1 MTKAEFLEKLRIELS
16 SGVTPQVLQENLNYY
31 GQYIDDEIRKG
42 RTESE
47 VLAELGDPW
56 ILAKTIVDAQREESV
71 EDVIY
76 DSRKAAPGKAFV
88 AMKGIRVDVIYDSDG
103 RTYRGNS
110 STEESSNIH
119 VWSLDSWWKRLLLIL
134 VVLAV
139 IVVIFAVISGIVSL
153 IAPVLIPLLVIILLV
168 RMLRRRW

>member
-76 DSRKAAPGKAFV
+76 DS
-88 AMKGIRVDVIYDSDG
+88 DG

-119 VWSLDSWWKRLLLIL
+119 VWSLEETSADSCGCGCDRCDLCGDKWDCKPDRTGTDSSSGDHT
-134 VVLAV
+134 AGQNAEKAMV
-139 IVVIFAVISGIVSL
+139 IKKAGCIRFFCNEKKLMPPAF
-153 IAPVLIPLLVIILLV
+153 
-168 RMLRRRW
+168 

>member
-76 DSRKAAPGKAFV
+76 DS
-88 AMKGIRVDVIYDSDG
+88 DG

-119 VWSLDSWWKRLLLIL
+119 DKVQTQEDFPAFSIWHFQYHQPTD
-134 VVLAV
+134 VLHLH
-139 IVVIFAVISGIVSL
+139 FSRHL
-153 IAPVLIPLLVIILLV
+153 
-168 RMLRRRW
+168 

>member
-76 DSRKAAPGKAFV
+76 DS
-88 AMKGIRVDVIYDSDG
+88 DG
-103 RTYRGNS
+103 RTYRGN
-110 STEESSNIH
+110 SSNIH

-134 VVLAV
+134 VAVAV

>member
-76 DSRKAAPGKAFV
+76 DS
-88 AMKGIRVDVIYDSDG
+88 DG

-110 STEESSNIH
+110 STEERSNIH
-119 VWSLDSWWKRLLLIL
+119 VWSRLLLIL
-134 VVLAV
+134 VAVAV

>member
-76 DSRKAAPGKAFV
+76 DS
-88 AMKGIRVDVIYDSDG
+88 DG

-110 STEESSNIH
+110 STEESSNIQIGRAH
-119 VWSLDSWWKRLLLIL
+119 V
-134 VVLAV
+134 
-139 IVVIFAVISGIVSL
+139 
-153 IAPVLIPLLVIILLV
+153 
-168 RMLRRRW
+168 

>member
-1 MTKAEFLEKLRIELS
+1 MIFRDWLKGLEYTL
-16 SGVTPQVLQENLNYY
+16 LQGNVDVE
-31 GQYIDDEIRKG
+31 
-42 RTESE
+42 TE
-47 VLAELGDPW
+47 
-56 ILAKTIVDAQREESV
+56 
-71 EDVIY
+71 
-76 DSRKAAPGKAFV
+76 
-88 AMKGIRVDVIYDSDG
+88 DVIYDSDG
-103 RTYRGNS
+103 RTYRGDS

-134 VVLAV
+134 VVVAV